1 VASLAE
7 VPDRVR
13 AIFYNEE
20 VNAAGCYLLK
30 LYIDGVPTGVMVD
43 DNLLFN
49 PKTNLPVF
57 AKPGGGHALWGSLIE
72 KALAKVFGSYAR
84 CDNYTRNN
92 WNCDSALSLNILTG
106 APAEK

>member
-1 VASLAE
+1 VASIAE

-30 LYIDGVPTGVMVD
+30 LYIDGVPTGVMID
-43 DNLLFN
+43 DSLLFN
-49 PKTNLPVF
+49 PKTNLPVL
-57 AKPGGGHALWGSLIE
+57 AKPNGGHALWVPLIE

-84 CDNYTRNN
+84 CDNYTRNG
-92 WNCDSALSLNILTG
+92 WNCDSALTFNIFTG
-106 APAEK
+106 APAEQ